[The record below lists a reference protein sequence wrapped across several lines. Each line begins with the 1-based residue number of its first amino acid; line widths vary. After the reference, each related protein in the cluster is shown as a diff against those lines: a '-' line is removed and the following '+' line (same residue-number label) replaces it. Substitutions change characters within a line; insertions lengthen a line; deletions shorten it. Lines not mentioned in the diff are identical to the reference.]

1 MVFNNLFFR
10 PLPMAINISGV
21 LDALVEW
28 ASTFVVQAMDG
39 VSNVFLELLGMDM
52 TVFISY
58 FPFTAYTFPIL
69 QNTAWIL
76 LFFIVAWQLFR
87 NFFGPLTDAEKPM
100 TLIGRSVISAFLI
113 GWALPICDILL
124 KFASESYD
132 QLLNFTATSSM
143 FATEEFSWDGVA
155 NSITDTFQDVI
166 LSAGVTSLVSL
177 IIVIALA
184 WNYLKLL
191 LEVVERYIVLG
202 VLTYTSP
209 FGFMLAG
216 SQSLSNSFKAWCRMF
231 GSQLF
236 MMLMN
241 VWFLRSFNFS
251 MQVFVNTG
259 GEIDSLTINSPAL
272 LWMFCALA
280 FLRTGQALDRHLNAL
295 GMSVAQTGIGLG
307 QELMQTGMSLMMG
320 ARMMTMT
327 MGRGGGMATTGGGA
341 PTRFG
346 RMQNRLN
353 SGSYALDAARVN
365 ATTAMGGKGFW
376 SQALR
381 NNAAQNLANGTT
393 MLTPNQI
400 GLVANATPKQGMGN
414 IVDGT
419 QLGNIGSNSLKTF
432 MPQLNGANLEGTN
445 IGAGKI
451 TTSAIGA
458 DGNATQL
465 SFVSASQGPR
475 PQGAIGM
482 TAADGSQWYMTASG
496 SGAGAFSNAAGISPE
511 GEAIGNRFSSAGF
524 SPDAT
529 VQNIGDGAIRVTD
542 ANGGTSD
549 WFSTMNHDVGDVSGQ
564 YMTADNG
571 EVFFS
576 QTPLTDTAR
585 YDGNPTLL
593 TNDFSTA
600 FEGMEITN
608 ASSVGEGQFEFY
620 NKGNGE
626 WYRASDANYYDQP
639 NGSACVSDNNGN
651 QFYVE
656 QAESR
661 QVRSP
666 VYDDNGQQ
674 IVDTVRDDKAGTTTE
689 VPRTEVKT
697 VRNYSNIRSKRGIT
711 RK

>member
-1 MVFNNLFFR
+1 MVLSNLFFR
-10 PLPMAINISGV
+10 PLPMAISISGV
-21 LDALVEW
+21 LDAFVEW
-28 ASTFVVQAMDG
+28 CNTCVVQAMDG
-39 VSNVFLELLGMDM
+39 ISNVFLELLGMDM
-52 TVFISY
+52 TVFVSY
-58 FPFTAYTFPIL
+58 FPFTAHTFNIL
-69 QNTAWIL
+69 QDTAWIL
-76 LFFIVAWQLFR
+76 LFFIVAFQLMR

-124 KFASESYD
+124 KFASASYNK
-132 QLLNFTATSSM
+132 LLNFTTTSGM
-143 FATEEFSWDGVA
+143 FTTEEFSWVNVA
-155 NSITDTFQDVI
+155 KSITSGFQSAI
-166 LSAGVTSLVSL
+166 TSAGVLALVSL
-177 IIVIALA
+177 IIIIALA

-241 VWFLRSFNFS
+241 VWFLRSFNFA
-251 MQVFVNTG
+251 MQAFATTG
-259 GEIDSLTINSPAL
+259 GKISTLTIESPAL

-280 FLRTGQALDRHLNAL
+280 FLRTGQAIDRHLNAL
-295 GMSVAQTGIGLG
+295 GMSVAQTGLGLG
-307 QELMQTGMSLMMG
+307 QELMHTGMSLMMG

-346 RMQNRLN
+346 RIQNRLS

-381 NNAAQNLANGTT
+381 NNAAQNLANGKT

-432 MPQLNGANLEGTN
+432 MPQLNGANLQGTN

-451 TTSAIGA
+451 TTSALGP

-465 SFVSASQGPR
+465 TFLSASQGPM
-475 PQGAIGM
+475 PKGAIGM

-496 SGAGAFSNAAGISPE
+496 SGAGAFSNAAQISPE
-511 GEAIGNRFSSAGF
+511 GEAIGNRFSNAGF

-542 ANGGTSD
+542 ANGTSD
-549 WFSTMNHDVGDVSGQ
+549 WVSTMNHDVGDVSGQ

-576 QTPLTDTAR
+576 QTPIADTAR
-585 YDGNPTLL
+585 YDGNPSLL
-593 TNDFSTA
+593 TNEFSTA

-639 NGSACVSDNNGN
+639 NGSACITDNNGN

-656 QAESR
+656 QADSK

-666 VYDDNGQQ
+666 VYDENGQQ

-689 VPRTEVKT
+689 VPRTELKT
-697 VRNYSNIRSKRGIT
+697 VRGYSNIRSKRGVT